1 MKETKLSLFVNDMI
15 TYVEDL
21 KESTKIPRTN
31 ELSKVTGKK
40 DKHRK
45 IKLNV

>member
-40 DKHRK
+40 
-45 IKLNV
+45 INTEKLNV